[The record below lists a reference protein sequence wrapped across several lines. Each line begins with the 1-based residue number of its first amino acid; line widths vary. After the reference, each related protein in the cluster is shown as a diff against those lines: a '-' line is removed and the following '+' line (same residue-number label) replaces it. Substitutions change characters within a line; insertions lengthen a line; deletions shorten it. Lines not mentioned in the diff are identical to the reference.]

1 MKGSEKAFVMYVNNY
16 KIKAI
21 KAEDAGINLVLSFSS
36 LLMQS
41 TSPVTFAGVQSVR
54 NINVKYF
61 DRKFREHRRKKV
73 LKVDLP
79 DFELQRRRDKMT
91 PDEIR
96 SEMKA
101 KGIVPPFKW
110 SERTMFVSCTA
121 GVFEQYV
128 PPEGDGKKSI
138 VSMEG
143 AKQIASQVEKRGK
156 SMLGIRKIRK
166 FDEAFDVHDFSLA
179 AQNIYV
185 EVNEKL
191 TNIKENEYR
200 LHDLVTEYCY
210 PLMVE
215 NMRLKTI
222 RWSFIKSLEPPRV
235 VHARSTSTTSDENI
249 FAQITVRFHSQQTLA
264 MYDRFGRLMHGSEV
278 VAKDVL
284 EYVVFEKH
292 LANNYGAWRIH
303 SKIIPD
309 WMPPK
314 EPSKI
319 TFVKPQLPPELQ
331 SEETESEKKIIT
343 KEEVAA
349 SNESKS
355 QLVT

>member
-1 MKGSEKAFVMYVNNY
+1 MVSKTCTLKINNIEY
-16 KIKAI
+16 
-21 KAEDAGINLVLSFSS
+21 ESFSS

-156 SMLGIRKIRK
+156 SMLGIRKIRN
-166 FDEAFDVHDFSLA
+166 LT
-179 AQNIYV
+179 
-185 EVNEKL
+185 KL
-191 TNIKENEYR
+191 SMCMIFLWLLKISMLNIKENEYR

>member
-1 MKGSEKAFVMYVNNY
+1 MSIQSLRN
-16 KIKAI
+16 
-21 KAEDAGINLVLSFSS
+21 S

-156 SMLGIRKIRK
+156 SMLGIRKIRN
-166 FDEAFDVHDFSLA
+166 LT
-179 AQNIYV
+179 
-185 EVNEKL
+185 KL
-191 TNIKENEYR
+191 SIIKENEYR

>member
-1 MKGSEKAFVMYVNNY
+1 MSIQSLRN
-16 KIKAI
+16 
-21 KAEDAGINLVLSFSS
+21 S

-143 AKQIASQVEKRGK
+143 AKQIASQVEKR
-156 SMLGIRKIRK
+156 
-166 FDEAFDVHDFSLA
+166 
-179 AQNIYV
+179 
-185 EVNEKL
+185 EVNNSNMTCSSAEVIGSS
-191 TNIKENEYR
+191 IKENEYR

>member
-1 MKGSEKAFVMYVNNY
+1 MSIQSLRN
-16 KIKAI
+16 
-21 KAEDAGINLVLSFSS
+21 S

-156 SMLGIRKIRK
+156 SMLGIRKIRN
-166 FDEAFDVHDFSLA
+166 LT
-179 AQNIYV
+179 
-185 EVNEKL
+185 KL
-191 TNIKENEYR
+191 SMCMIFLWLLKISMLNIKENEYR